1 MMPGL
6 LARNTGPDRFITD
19 SSLGNTMETT
29 NLPADNLPIVIAVL
43 ASVAAFGIGS
53 MVWAYNGAG
62 SRAVLFREVMPVPKD
77 LNPDATDRFQ
87 QGIGQY
93 LGGHYRQAIDC
104 FNQVL
109 VSDPELAAAYHNR
122 GLCLANLR
130 QDDGAVL
137 SLLKAADLYLVRAD
151 RDSVALIKQQVLAL
165 RQRKL
170 AREQR

>member
-1 MMPGL
+1 MHAP
-6 LARNTGPDRFITD
+6 TGSPF
-19 SSLGNTMETT
+19 GNTMETT
-29 NLPADNLPIVIAVL
+29 HLPAHNLPIVIAVL

-62 SRAVLFREVMPVPKD
+62 STAVLFREIMSVPSGLGD
-77 LNPDATDRFQ
+77 DATAGFQ
-87 QGIGQY
+87 QGIGLY
-93 LGGHYRQAIDC
+93 LQGRYRRAIDR

-109 VSDPELAAAYHNR
+109 MTDPESAAAYHNR

-137 SLLKAADLYLVRAD
+137 SLLKAADLYLAKAD
-151 RDSVALIKQQVLAL
+151 PDSAALIKQQVLAL
-165 RQRKL
+165 RQRKM